1 MVHED
6 SLPTLLKFFKNY
18 VYNMIAYFD
27 KLSKRKVIWIKGS
40 LPSSKFEGV
49 RHSRF
54 AKAHIIQRQ
63 KITIYVYKQTFYIR

>member
-1 MVHED
+1 
-6 SLPTLLKFFKNY
+6 
-18 VYNMIAYFD
+18 MIAYFD

-54 AKAHIIQRQ
+54 AKGHIIETKKSPSTFINKPFMLDNSQ
-63 KITIYVYKQTFYIR
+63 KEKCTPSSRILTQSG

>member
-1 MVHED
+1 
-6 SLPTLLKFFKNY
+6 
-18 VYNMIAYFD
+18 MIAYFD

-54 AKAHIIQRQ
+54 AKGHYHSETKNHYLRL
-63 KITIYVYKQTFYIR
+63 

>member
-1 MVHED
+1 
-6 SLPTLLKFFKNY
+6 
-18 VYNMIAYFD
+18 MIAYFD

-54 AKAHIIQRQ
+54 AKQGPYHSETKKKHFLRL
-63 KITIYVYKQTFYIR
+63 